1 MVGYSSRGC
10 KKVGHNWATKQTKNK
25 DFWVAFPCSLA
36 AKNLPVKP
44 ETWVWSLGRED
55 PLEKEMAIHSS
66 IPDWEIPWTE
76 GSWWAVVH
84 GVTESETRHDLATK
98 QQQETFKTSS
108 LLSKCFNL
116 NPYAMYAP
124 FRISKSQGARP
135 QILLCLCHS
144 T

>member
-1 MVGYSSRGC
+1 M
-10 KKVGHNWATKQTKNK
+10 
-25 DFWVAFPCSLA
+25 AFPGSLA

-55 PLEKEMAIHSS
+55 PLEKEMAIHYS

-76 GSWWAVVH
+76 GSWWAVAH
-84 GVTESETRHDLATK
+84 GVAESETRHDLATK

-116 NPYAMYAP
+116 NPYATYAP

-135 QILLCLCHS
+135 QILLCLCQS